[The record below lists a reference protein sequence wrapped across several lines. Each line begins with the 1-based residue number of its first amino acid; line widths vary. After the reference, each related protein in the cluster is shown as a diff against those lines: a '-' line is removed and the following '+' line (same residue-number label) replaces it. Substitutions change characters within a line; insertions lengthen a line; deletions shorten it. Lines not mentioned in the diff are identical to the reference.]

1 MGRIPMMRKPSYDR
15 ACGRWQDRFESK
27 DTPRS
32 ARNQLIGFAQGTNK
46 QRTARMRLLR
56 SGVSDVAGKSARYDS
71 ACDTI
76 TTA

>member
-1 MGRIPMMRKPSYDR
+1 MMRKPSYDK
-15 ACGRWQDRFESK
+15 ACGAWQSRFELK
-27 DTPRS
+27 GTPRS
-32 ARNQLIGFAQGTNK
+32 ARDPLIGFAQGTNR

-56 SGVSDVAGKSARYDS
+56 SGVSDVAGKSARYDN